1 MRDQSV
7 IKVNK
12 LFYKLS
18 SLTSLTSITMMNDI
32 LTKQALKL
40 SLFVDMGGAT
50 KSGRE
55 EFLILCFAVFGEG
68 KGCIWNR
75 FNNVFN

>member
-18 SLTSLTSITMMNDI
+18 SLTSLALIIMMNDI
-32 LTKQALKL
+32 LTKQALKI
-40 SLFVDMGGAT
+40 SLFVDVGEAT
-50 KSGRE
+50 MSGPD
-55 EFLILCFAVFGEG
+55 EFLILCFTVFLGG
-68 KGCIWNR
+68 GCIWNR

>member
-18 SLTSLTSITMMNDI
+18 SLTSLTSVTMMNDI
-32 LTKQALKL
+32 LTKQALKI
-40 SLFVDMGGAT
+40 SLFVDVGG
-50 KSGRE
+50 E
-55 EFLILCFAVFGEG
+55 YEFFILCFTVFWGG
-68 KGCIWNR
+68 GGGWNR